1 MSKTPILKP
10 HWLDIISCCGAKT
23 QLSII
28 YAIVKYQADGT
39 IPDFKGIK
47 LALFLALA
55 RDADILT
62 DEQPE
67 APAKVPGQ
75 DETQAENDTNGNHGT
90 AMSPQRRDDILKTL
104 LTDFYTSGKAASLLG
119 RYHNI
124 HRNEY
129 PFLLSHAIRENPP
142 SDDCL
147 TSNAAFL
154 KYITNLTEK
163 IDRNIREG
171 GPGF

>member
-28 YAIVKYQADGT
+28 SAIVKYQADGT

-55 RDADILT
+55 RDADTQT

-67 APAKVPGQ
+67 TSNEVHGKDGTP
-75 DETQAENDTNGNHGT
+75 AENDTNGNYDT
-90 AMSPQRRDDILKTL
+90 AMSPQHKDDISKIL
-104 LTDFYTSGKAASLLG
+104 LSDFYASGRAAFLLG
-119 RYHNI
+119 RYHI
-124 HRNEY
+124 PRNKY
-129 PFLLSHAIRENPP
+129 PYLLSRAMKENPP
-142 SDDCL
+142 SDECL
-147 TSNAAFL
+147 ASKEDFM
-154 KYITNLTEK
+154 KYITDLTEE
-163 IDRNIREG
+163 IDRNIRAG